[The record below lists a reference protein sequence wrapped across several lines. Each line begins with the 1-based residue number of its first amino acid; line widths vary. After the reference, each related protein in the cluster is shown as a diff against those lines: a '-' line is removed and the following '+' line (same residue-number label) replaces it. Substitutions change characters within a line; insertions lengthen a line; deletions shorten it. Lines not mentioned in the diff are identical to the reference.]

1 MVMTEERTGLFKG
14 TVSLENNGGF
24 ASVRSVPSD
33 FGLAGYRGL
42 ALHIKGDGRR
52 YQLRLRTSGR
62 FDGVAYASSF
72 ETEEG
77 KWITVR
83 VDFKTCSPT
92 FRGRT
97 VRDAP
102 PLDPAIIRQ
111 IGILIGDYQEGP
123 FRLEIDT
130 IKAYK

>member
-1 MVMTEERTGLFKG
+1 M
-14 TVSLENNGGF
+14 
-24 ASVRSVPSD
+24 D
-33 FGLAGYRGL
+33 FGLAGFRGL
-42 ALHIKGDGRR
+42 ELRLKGDGRR
-52 YQLRLRTSGR
+52 YQLRLRTSQP

-72 ETEEG
+72 ETEAG

-83 VDFKTCSPT
+83 VDFKNCTPT

-97 VRDAP
+97 VPDAP
-102 PLDPAIIRQ
+102 ALDPDGIRQ